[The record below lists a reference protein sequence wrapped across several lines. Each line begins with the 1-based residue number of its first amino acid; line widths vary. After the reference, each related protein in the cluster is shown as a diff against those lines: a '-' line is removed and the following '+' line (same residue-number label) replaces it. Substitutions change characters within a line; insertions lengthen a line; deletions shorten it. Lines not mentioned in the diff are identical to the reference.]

1 MEDLA
6 ALGPTSAPTTHPIL
20 NSVVTPSTA
29 EPRPVPPPHAPS
41 EPAPPPL
48 VTIEV
53 EVPRSVSAFDETV
66 IEGKLKPFVELT
78 KSFAAPSV
86 IEQVSVYLQRR
97 VTQTTV
103 IDPNFIDRRFLLWN
117 RSTMIYVL

>member
-1 MEDLA
+1 M
-6 ALGPTSAPTTHPIL
+6 
-20 NSVVTPSTA
+20 
-29 EPRPVPPPHAPS
+29 PPPHAPS

-86 IEQVSVYLQRR
+86 IEQVSFYLQRR
-97 VTQTTV
+97 GVTQTT
-103 IDPNFIDRRFLLWN
+103 IIGPNFIDRRFLLWN

>member
-1 MEDLA
+1 M
-6 ALGPTSAPTTHPIL
+6 
-20 NSVVTPSTA
+20 
-29 EPRPVPPPHAPS
+29 PPPHAPS

-117 RSTMIYVL
+117 RSTTIYVL